1 MNLKRW
7 IAAAG
12 GMLVLAG
19 VLGGCSQNPTTGRSQ
34 LNLLSRAEEIQ
45 IGEEAMP
52 ELTQSYGGKVAS
64 ATAQSYLNE
73 VCMSMAKLTEGE
85 APTLPW
91 EFTLLDSD
99 VVNAFA
105 LPGGKTFITKALVE
119 RLHNEAELAFVM
131 GHEIGHVTARHQNE
145 QISRQLGAQIAVTVA
160 ASAAGAAESQIV
172 QQAVP
177 TLVNQASGLYLLK
190 YGREQEL
197 EADQLGMRYMTKA
210 GYDPEA
216 ARSAMQVLAD
226 LAGDGARPP
235 EFLSTHPYPEARI
248 EQINEQ
254 LNSLYAQEM
263 SDPAYRLYPERY
275 QSRMLKPIALLLPG
289 DLPTGEAFA
298 LADTTT
304 WCGICAHEHGM
315 QASAEVAP

>member
-1 MNLKRW
+1 MNRKRW
-7 IAAAG
+7 IAASG
-12 GMLVLAG
+12 GVLVLAG

-45 IGEEAMP
+45 IGEQAMP
-52 ELTQSYGGKVAS
+52 ELTESYGGKVA
-64 ATAQSYLNE
+64 AKVAQDYLTE
-73 VCMSMAKLTEGE
+73 ICMSMAKLTEGE

-105 LPGGKTFITKALVE
+105 LPGGKTFITRALVE

-160 ASAAGAAESQIV
+160 ASAAGQAESQII

-190 YGREQEL
+190 YGRGQEL
-197 EADQLGMRYMTKA
+197 EADRLGMRYMTVA
-210 GYDPEA
+210 GYDPKA
-216 ARSAMQVLAD
+216 ARAAMQVLAD
-226 LAGDGARPP
+226 LAGEGSRPP
-235 EFLSTHPYPEARI
+235 EFLSTHPYPEARL
-248 EQINEQ
+248 EQIGEQ
-254 LNSLYAQEM
+254 LTNLYSAEAADPKHKLYA
-263 SDPAYRLYPERY
+263 ERY
-275 QSRMLKPIALLLPG
+275 QNRMLKPIALLLPG

-304 WCGICAHEHGM
+304 WCGICAHEH
-315 QASAEVAP
+315 AIDAWEAVAP